1 MTTCQANQSGCIP
14 YNPVVFNP
22 GTVITGTV
30 GQWFNPNMFTLPAV
44 GTIGDVPRNPLRG
57 PGLSTWD
64 FSINKDTSLRWLGE
78 AGKVQFRAEI
88 FNILNH
94 PNLGPAQNGGFL
106 SGSVKDLAENPA
118 FTGIIST
125 STSSRQIQFSLKL
138 LF

>member
-1 MTTCQANQSGCIP
+1 VC
-14 YNPVVFNP
+14 
-22 GTVITGTV
+22 
-30 GQWFNPNMFTLPAV
+30 L
-44 GTIGDVPRNPLRG
+44 
-57 PGLSTWD
+57 
-64 FSINKDTSLRWLGE
+64 
-78 AGKVQFRAEI
+78 
-88 FNILNH
+88 